1 MTQQLT
7 KVYLAKRK
15 NPLDD
20 FETLM
25 EIGLQ
30 ASRSA
35 RATAL
40 SNGVSFT
47 FAQAGRVM
55 KRNPDGSTQVIREM
69 ENVDNFPSLEADL
82 CQG

>member
-1 MTQQLT
+1 MAK
-7 KVYLAKRK
+7 KVTTVYVAKRK

-20 FETLM
+20 FETLT

-35 RATAL
+35 RSAAL
-40 SNGVSFT
+40 SKGVSFT

-55 KRNPDGSTQVIREM
+55 KRNPDGSTQVIRDM
-69 ENVDNFPSLEADL
+69 ENVDNFPLLEADL

>member
-1 MTQQLT
+1 MAKKIT
-7 KVYLAKRK
+7 KIYVAKRK

-20 FETLM
+20 FETLTG
-25 EIGLQ
+25 IGLQ

-35 RATAL
+35 RAAAL
-40 SNGVSFT
+40 NNGVGYT

-55 KRNPDGSTQVIREM
+55 KRLPDGSTQVIREM
-69 ENVDNFPSLEADL
+69 DNIEDFPSLEADL